1 MARAKK
7 SGVPTESWEQQQVI
21 RWSQQPSVRQTYPEL
36 ALLYHI
42 PNEREDKIQTAIL
55 KSMGVKKGVP
65 DLHLPIPS
73 GEFHSLYIEMKALD
87 GKPNSD
93 QLWWANHLKANGN
106 AHAIC
111 YGWQQATEV
120 LLWYLNLKTRPV

>member
-87 GKPNSD
+87 GKPAKI
-93 QLWWANHLKANGN
+93 LV
-106 AHAIC
+106 II
-111 YGWQQATEV
+111 V
-120 LLWYLNLKTRPV
+120 